1 MPIERNPI
9 LFKILLETPVGSRV
23 FLSLSH
29 LAVGVLFLPV
39 FEPVEVCW
47 GFFFFLLFFLLQAV
61 IFRCWPVKNGGC
73 WRVPVEFCLTLDLS
87 ASTGLSPTGTCWVRL
102 SAFSGQIW
110 LSFEAVLFVSGRRDL
125 HAPAFQ
131 FCF

>member
-87 ASTGLSPTGTCWVRL
+87 ASTGLSPTGTC
-102 SAFSGQIW
+102 
-110 LSFEAVLFVSGRRDL
+110 
-125 HAPAFQ
+125 
-131 FCF
+131 